1 MPIGPHIPLHDVDM
15 LSEVFEELLE
25 DHQMLRASAVAEGAL
40 TRLIFNY
47 NLGIRDPAML
57 KMLTVPF
64 LRQRLSGTH

>member
-15 LSEVFEELLE
+15 LAAVFEELLE
-25 DHQMLRASAVAEGAL
+25 EHQMQRASAVAESAL

-64 LRQRLSGTH
+64 LGQRLSGTA

>member
-1 MPIGPHIPLHDVDM
+1 M